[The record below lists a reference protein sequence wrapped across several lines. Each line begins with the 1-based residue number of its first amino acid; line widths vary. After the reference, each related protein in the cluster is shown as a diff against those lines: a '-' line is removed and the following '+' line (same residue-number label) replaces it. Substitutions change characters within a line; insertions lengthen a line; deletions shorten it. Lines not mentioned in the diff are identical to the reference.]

1 MTMAEKQRKHPKG
14 LPFLFLSEMWE
25 RFGYYLMIGIF
36 TLYLKDGTQGF
47 EMSEA
52 ESASLYGT
60 FIALVFFT
68 PFIGGL
74 LADRV
79 FGYRPPII
87 FGGIVMGV
95 GYCLMGIHSYT
106 MLYTGMVLVILG
118 NGLFK
123 PNISTLLGNLYN
135 NPQFS
140 GQKDEGYNIF
150 YMGINIGAFVCNIVS
165 AFLINKYG
173 YSVAF
178 IGAGVGMFV
187 GVGVFL
193 LGNKHYV
200 EGDVRKKAAPGEKPW
215 WIDLGI
221 VVIPAVLFAFIGYFI
236 NGVPSETNT
245 HSFLVKDD
253 VTDAFLFACIP
264 VIFFFGYVLY
274 SSPKSER
281 RVVSAI
287 LVVCLAVMPFWA
299 IFKQNGTV
307 LNTWANN
314 YTDREVPASI
324 KTGLKDMYL
333 ADAITYEKGD
343 ELSPVLDR
351 HFRKV
356 GDKEAI
362 QYPSYFNNYK
372 NVETLKPGHEVV
384 VFNTNI
390 FQSVNPFWVIVLTP
404 LIVGFFRFLRY
415 RKMEP
420 SIPIKFVIGLF
431 ITGLSCLVM
440 VAAANDAMNGSM
452 KTSYWWFFA
461 AYGVITVG
469 ELCLSPIGLSM
480 VSKLAPVRLT
490 ALLMGAWFISTSIGN
505 KLSGVIASLWDQ
517 YDDKASFFMLN
528 FYLMMGA
535 TLILVLLLPW
545 LLKVFREQN
554 KVGTVKSE
562 ETSESSALGDSGES
576 IIDQL

>member
-1 MTMAEKQRKHPKG
+1 MAADKIRKHPKA
-14 LPFLFLSEMWE
+14 LPFLFMSEMWE

-36 TLYLKDGTQGF
+36 TLYLEDIALKGGF
-47 EMSEA
+47 EMTTT
-52 ESASLYGT
+52 ESAGLYGT

-79 FGYRPPII
+79 LGYKLPIVL
-87 FGGIVMGV
+87 GGILMGV
-95 GYCLMGIHSYT
+95 GYCLMGIHSYS
-106 MLYTGMVLVILG
+106 MLYTGMVLVICG

-135 NPQFS
+135 KEEFKA
-140 GQKDEGYNIF
+140 QKDEGYNIF

-165 AFLINKYG
+165 AILINKYG
-173 YSVAF
+173 YSMAF
-178 IGAGVGMFV
+178 IGAGVGMFIGIV
-187 GVGVFL
+187 VFL
-193 LGNKHYV
+193 MGSKHY
-200 EGDVRKKAAPGEKPW
+200 EGGDVKKVAVPGEKPW
-215 WIDLGI
+215 WIDLAI
-221 VVIPAVLFAFIGYFI
+221 VVIPAIIFAALGYFI
-236 NGVPSETNT
+236 NGVPSDANPN
-245 HSFLVKDD
+245 SFIIKDD
-253 VTDAFLFACIP
+253 VTDAFLFACVP
-264 VIFFFGYVLY
+264 VIFFFAYVLF
-274 SSPKSER
+274 SSPKNER

-287 LVVCLAVMPFWA
+287 LVVCLAVTPFWA

-307 LNTWANN
+307 LNTWAKN

-324 KTGLKDMYL
+324 QGGLSSMYL
-333 ADAITYEKGD
+333 ADTVKYEKSLEPEQVTD
-343 ELSPVLDR
+343 E

-356 GDKEAI
+356 EGKTAV
-362 QYPSYFNNYK
+362 QYPSYFK
-372 NVETLKPGHEVV
+372 NDPKVRKEGEQVH

-404 LIVGFFRFLRY
+404 LVVGIFRFMRSKK
-415 RKMEP
+415 REP

-440 VAAANDAMNGSM
+440 VAAANASMNGEI
-452 KTSYWWFFA
+452 KTSYWWFFG

-480 VSKLAPVRLT
+480 VSKLAPARLT

-505 KLSGVIASLWDQ
+505 KLSGVIASLWDG
-517 YDDKASFFMLN
+517 YDNKASFFMLN

-535 TLILVLLLPW
+535 TLLLVMLLPW

-554 KVGTVKSE
+554 VGK
-562 ETSESSALGDSGES
+562 
-576 IIDQL
+576 

>member
-1 MTMAEKQRKHPKG
+1 MEKTKQRKHPKA

-36 TLYLKDGTQGF
+36 TLYLKNADQGF

-79 FGYRPPII
+79 LGYRLPIVI
-87 FGGIVMGV
+87 GGILMGV
-95 GYCLMGIHSYT
+95 GYCMMGVHSFP
-106 MLYTGMVLVILG
+106 MLYSGMVLVIAG

-135 NPQFS
+135 TDEYRD
-140 GQKDEGYNIF
+140 QKDEGYNIF
-150 YMGINIGAFVCNIVS
+150 YMGINVGAFVCNIVS

-178 IGAGVGMFV
+178 VGAGIGMFI
-187 GVGVFL
+187 GVIVFL
-193 LGNKHYV
+193 FGNKHYV
-200 EGDVRKKAAPGEKPW
+200 TGDVKKVAVPGEKAW
-215 WIDLGI
+215 WIDLLI
-221 VVIPAVLFAFIGYFI
+221 VVVPSVIFAVIGYFI
-236 NGVPSETNT
+236 NGVPSDTNE
-245 HSFLVKDD
+245 HSYLVKDD

-264 VIFFFGYVLY
+264 VIFFFGYVLFT
-274 SSPKSER
+274 SPKNER

-287 LVVCLAVMPFWA
+287 LVVCIAVIPFWA

-314 YTDREVPASI
+314 YTDREVPASM
-324 KTGLKDMYL
+324 KSGLISMSL
-333 ADAITYEKGD
+333 ADTIRYKKSD
-343 ELSPVLDR
+343 EPVPVLDK

-356 GDKEAI
+356 EGQEAVE
-362 QYPSYFNNYK
+362 YPSYFK
-372 NVETLKPGHEVV
+372 NDQKERKEGEVV
-384 VFNTNI
+384 ALFNTNI

-404 LIVGFFRFLRY
+404 LIVGIFRFLRL
-415 RKMEP
+415 RKREP
-420 SIPIKFVIGLF
+420 SIPIKFVLGLL

-440 VAAANDAMNGSM
+440 VAAANASQNGEM
-452 KTSYWWFFA
+452 KSSYWWFFA

-480 VSKLAPVRLT
+480 VSKLSPARLT

-535 TLILVLLLPW
+535 TVILLVFLPW
-545 LLKVFREQN
+545 LLKVFREQ
-554 KVGTVKSE
+554 KK
-562 ETSESSALGDSGES
+562 
-576 IIDQL
+576 

>member
-1 MTMAEKQRKHPKG
+1 MMKQRKHPKA
-14 LPFLFLSEMWE
+14 LPYLFLTEMWE

-36 TLYLKDGTQGF
+36 TFYLKDVDHGF
-47 EMSEA
+47 QMTEA

-79 FGYRPPII
+79 LGYRLPIVL
-87 FGGIVMGV
+87 GGLMMGV
-95 GYCLMGIHSYT
+95 GYCMMGVHT
-106 MLYTGMVLVILG
+106 FAMLYTGMILVIAG

-135 NPQFS
+135 TDEFR

-150 YMGINIGAFVCNIVS
+150 YMGINVGAFVCNIVS
-165 AFLINKYG
+165 AFLMNKYG
-173 YSVAF
+173 YSMAFVGAGIGMF
-178 IGAGVGMFV
+178 IGVA
-187 GVGVFL
+187 VFL
-193 LGNKHYV
+193 IGNKHYV
-200 EGDVRKKAAPGEKPW
+200 SGDVKKVAVPGEKPW
-215 WIDLGI
+215 WIDLMI
-221 VVIPAVLFAFIGYFI
+221 VVVPAVLFAIIGYFI
-236 NGVPSETNT
+236 NGVPSETNE
-245 HSFLVKDD
+245 HSYLVKDD

-264 VIFFFGYVLY
+264 VIFFFGYVLFT
-274 SSPKSER
+274 SPKNER

-287 LVVCLAVMPFWA
+287 LVVCLAVIPFWA

-307 LNTWANN
+307 LNTWADN
-314 YTDREVPASI
+314 YTNRDVPKSVSS
-324 KTGLKDMYL
+324 GLKGMYL
-333 ADAITYEKGD
+333 AGTIKYEKSED
-343 ELSPVLDR
+343 STQVLDNQ
-351 HFRKV
+351 FRKV
-356 GDKEAI
+356 GDQKAI
-362 QYPSYFNNYK
+362 QYPSYFKNYPEADK
-372 NVETLKPGHEVV
+372 LKEGQEVV
-384 VFNTNI
+384 VFNSNI

-404 LIVGFFRFLRY
+404 LIVAIFRFLRN

-420 SIPIKFVIGLF
+420 SIPIKFVLGLF

-440 VAAANDAMNGSM
+440 VAAAKASMNGEIKS
-452 KTSYWWFFA
+452 SLWWFFG

-480 VSKLAPVRLT
+480 VSKLAPARLT

-517 YDDKASFFMLN
+517 YDNKSSFFMLN

-535 TLILVLLLPW
+535 TLILIVLLPW

-554 KVGTVKSE
+554 K
-562 ETSESSALGDSGES
+562 
-576 IIDQL
+576 

>member
-1 MTMAEKQRKHPKG
+1 MKQQKHPKA

-36 TLYLKDGTQGF
+36 TLYLKDGNQGF

-74 LADRV
+74 LADRIL
-79 FGYRPPII
+79 GYRIPIVI
-87 FGGIVMGV
+87 GGILMGV
-95 GYCLMGIHSYT
+95 GYCLMGIHSYS
-106 MLYTGMVLVILG
+106 MLYSGMVLVILG

-135 NPQFS
+135 NPQFIN
-140 GQKDEGYNIF
+140 QKDEGYNIF

-178 IGAGVGMFV
+178 VGAGVGMFI
-187 GVGVFL
+187 GIIVFL
-193 LGNKHYV
+193 LGSKHYL
-200 EGDVRKKAAPGEKPW
+200 EGDVKKVAIPGEKPW
-215 WIDLGI
+215 WIDLLI
-221 VVIPAVLFAFIGYFI
+221 VIVPAIIFAFIGYFI
-236 NGVPSETNT
+236 NGVPSDSNPN
-245 HSFLVKDD
+245 SFLVKDD

-264 VIFFFGYVLY
+264 VIFFFGYVLF
-274 SSPKSER
+274 SSPKAER

-287 LVVCLAVMPFWA
+287 LVVCIAVIPFWA

-314 YTDREVPASI
+314 YTNRDVPLSVSN
-324 KTGLKDMYL
+324 GLKDMKL
-333 ADAITYEKGD
+333 ADVLVYEKGK
-343 ELSPVLDR
+343 EVTPVLDK
-351 HFRKV
+351 HFRKIAN
-356 GDKEAI
+356 KEAI
-362 QYPSYFNNYK
+362 QVPPYFKNYQK
-372 NVETLKPGHEVV
+372 TDQLKTGDEVV

-390 FQSVNPFWVIVLTP
+390 FQSVNPFWVIILTP
-404 LIVGFFRFLRY
+404 LIVALFRFLR
-415 RKMEP
+415 RKGREP
-420 SIPIKFVIGLF
+420 SIPIKFVLGLF

-440 VAAANDAMNGSM
+440 VAAANASGNGEM
-452 KTSYWWFFA
+452 KTSYWWFFG
-461 AYGVITVG
+461 AYGVITIG

-480 VSKLAPVRLT
+480 VSKLAPARLT

-505 KLSGVIASLWDQ
+505 KLSGVIASLWDK

-535 TLILVLLLPW
+535 TLILVILLPW
-545 LLKVFREQN
+545 LLKIFREQ
-554 KVGTVKSE
+554 KTK
-562 ETSESSALGDSGES
+562 
-576 IIDQL
+576 

>member
-1 MTMAEKQRKHPKG
+1 MTKQRKHPKA
-14 LPFLFLSEMWE
+14 LPYLFLSEMWE

-36 TLYLKDGTQGF
+36 TLYLKDAKQGF
-47 EMSEA
+47 EMTEA

-74 LADRV
+74 LADRLL
-79 FGYRPPII
+79 GYRLPIVI
-87 FGGIVMGV
+87 GGLLMGTGYCMMGV
-95 GYCLMGIHSYT
+95 HSFE
-106 MLYTGMVLVILG
+106 MLYSGMILVIAG

-135 NPQFS
+135 NDAYRD
-140 GQKDEGYNIF
+140 QKDDGYNIF
-150 YMGINIGAFVCNIVS
+150 YMGINVGAFVCNIVS

-178 IGAGVGMFV
+178 VGAGIGMFV
-187 GVGVFL
+187 GVLVFL
-193 LGNKHYV
+193 SGNKHYV
-200 EGDVRKKAAPGEKPW
+200 SGDVKKEAIPGEKAW
-215 WIDLGI
+215 WVDLLI
-221 VVIPAVLFAFIGYFI
+221 VIVPSVIFAAIGYFI
-236 NGVPSETNT
+236 NGVPSETNE

-264 VIFFFGYVLY
+264 VIFFFGYVLF

-287 LVVCLAVMPFWA
+287 LVVCIAVIPFWA

-307 LNTWANN
+307 LNTWADN
-314 YTDREVPASI
+314 YTNRDVPEAI
-324 KTGLKDMYL
+324 RGGLKSMYL
-333 ADAITYEKGD
+333 ADVITYEKSKKPEQVVD
-343 ELSPVLDR
+343 E

-356 GDKEAI
+356 KVKVNGKEEGKKAI
-362 QYPSYFNNYK
+362 QYPNYFKNYEGVSK
-372 NVETLKPGHEVV
+372 LKDGDQVV

-390 FQSVNPFWVIVLTP
+390 FQSVNPFWVITLTP
-404 LIVGFFRFLRY
+404 LVVAIFRFLR
-415 RKMEP
+415 RKKREP
-420 SIPIKFVIGLF
+420 AIPVKFVLGLL

-440 VAAANDAMNGSM
+440 VAAANASQNGEIKS
-452 KTSYWWFFA
+452 SYWWFFA

-480 VSKLAPVRLT
+480 VSKLSPARLT

-505 KLSGVIASLWDQ
+505 KLSGVIASLWDH
-517 YDDKASFFMLN
+517 YDDKSSFFMLN

-535 TLILVLLLPW
+535 TLILIVLLPW

-554 KVGTVKSE
+554 NK
-562 ETSESSALGDSGES
+562 
-576 IIDQL
+576 

>member
-1 MTMAEKQRKHPKG
+1 MKQRKHPKA
-14 LPFLFLSEMWE
+14 LPYLFLSEMWE

-36 TLYLKDGTQGF
+36 TFYLKDANQGF

-79 FGYRPPII
+79 LGYRLPIVI
-87 FGGIVMGV
+87 GGI
-95 GYCLMGIHSYT
+95 LMGIGYCMMGVHSFA
-106 MLYTGMVLVILG
+106 MLYTGMILVIAG

-135 NPQFS
+135 NDDYKD
-140 GQKDEGYNIF
+140 QKDEGYNIF

-173 YSVAF
+173 YSAAF
-178 IGAGVGMFV
+178 VGAGVGMFI
-187 GVGVFL
+187 GVVVFL
-193 LGNKHYV
+193 IGNKHYTT
-200 EGDVRKKAAPGEKPW
+200 GDVKKVAIPGEKPW
-215 WIDLGI
+215 WIDLSI
-221 VVIPAVLFAFIGYFI
+221 VVVPAVLFAIIGYFI
-236 NGVPSETNT
+236 NGVPSETNE

-264 VIFFFGYVLY
+264 VIFFFGYVLF
-274 SSPKSER
+274 SSPKNER

-287 LVVCLAVMPFWA
+287 LVVCIAVIPFWA

-314 YTDREVPASI
+314 YTNRDVPDFM
-324 KTGLKDMYL
+324 KNGLKSMYL
-333 ADAITYEKGD
+333 ADTINYSKSEEPT
-343 ELSPVLDR
+343 PVLDK

-356 GDKEAI
+356 GEEEAI
-362 QYPSYFNNYK
+362 QYPSYFKNYEK
-372 NVETLKPGHEVV
+372 TPQLKEGEQVV
-384 VFNTNI
+384 VFNANI

-404 LIVGFFRFLRY
+404 LIVGIFRFLRL
-415 RKMEP
+415 RKLEP
-420 SIPIKFVIGLF
+420 SIPIKFVLGLF

-440 VAAANDAMNGSM
+440 VQAANASMNGEM
-452 KTSYWWFFA
+452 KSSYWWFFG

-480 VSKLAPVRLT
+480 VSKLSPARLT

-517 YDDKASFFMLN
+517 YDDKSSFFMLN

-535 TLILVLLLPW
+535 TLILIVLLPW

-554 KVGTVKSE
+554 K
-562 ETSESSALGDSGES
+562 
-576 IIDQL
+576 

>member
-1 MTMAEKQRKHPKG
+1 MEKQRKHPKA
-14 LPFLFLSEMWE
+14 LPYLFLTEMWE

-36 TLYLKDGTQGF
+36 TFYLKDVEHGF
-47 EMSEA
+47 QMTEA

-79 FGYRPPII
+79 LGYRLPIVL
-87 FGGIVMGV
+87 GGLMMGV
-95 GYCLMGIHSYT
+95 GYCMMGVHSFT
-106 MLYTGMVLVILG
+106 MLYTGMILVIAG

-135 NPQFS
+135 TDEFR

-150 YMGINIGAFVCNIVS
+150 YMGINVGAFVCNIVS
-165 AFLINKYG
+165 AFLMNKYG
-173 YSVAF
+173 YSMAFVGAGIGMF
-178 IGAGVGMFV
+178 IGVA
-187 GVGVFL
+187 VFL
-193 LGNKHYV
+193 IGNKHYV
-200 EGDVRKKAAPGEKPW
+200 SGDVKKVAAPGEKPW
-215 WIDLGI
+215 WVDLLI
-221 VVIPAVLFAFIGYFI
+221 VVVPAVLFAIIGYFI
-236 NGVPSETNT
+236 NGVPSETNE
-245 HSFLVKDD
+245 HSYLVKDD

-264 VIFFFGYVLY
+264 VIFFFGYVLFT
-274 SSPKSER
+274 SPKHER

-287 LVVCLAVMPFWA
+287 LVVCLAVIPFWA

-307 LNTWANN
+307 LNTWADN
-314 YTDREVPASI
+314 YTNRDVPKSVSS
-324 KTGLKDMYL
+324 GLKGMYL
-333 ADAITYEKGD
+333 AGTIKYEKSKD
-343 ELSPVLDR
+343 STQVLDNQ
-351 HFRKV
+351 FRKV
-356 GDKEAI
+356 GDEKAI
-362 QYPSYFNNYK
+362 QYPSYFKNYPK
-372 NVETLKPGHEVV
+372 ADKLKEGQEVV
-384 VFNTNI
+384 VFNSNI

-404 LIVGFFRFLRY
+404 LIVAIFRFLRN

-420 SIPIKFVIGLF
+420 SIPIKFVLGLF

-440 VAAANDAMNGSM
+440 VAAAKASMNGEIKS
-452 KTSYWWFFA
+452 SLWWFFG

-480 VSKLAPVRLT
+480 VSKLAPARLT

-517 YDDKASFFMLN
+517 YDNKSSFFMLN

-535 TLILVLLLPW
+535 TLILIVLLPW

-554 KVGTVKSE
+554 K
-562 ETSESSALGDSGES
+562 
-576 IIDQL
+576 

>member
-1 MTMAEKQRKHPKG
+1 MILVPFLRDFFMFIGMKQRKHPHA
-14 LPFLFLSEMWE
+14 LPYLFLSEMWE

-36 TLYLKDGTQGF
+36 TLYLKDADQGF

-74 LADRV
+74 LADRLL
-79 FGYRPPII
+79 GYRTPII
-87 FGGIVMGV
+87 AGGILMGV
-95 GYCLMGIHSYT
+95 GYCLMGIHSFS
-106 MLYTGMVLVILG
+106 MLYTGMVFVILG

-135 NPQFS
+135 TPEYLP
-140 GQKDEGYNIF
+140 QKDEGYNIF

-178 IGAGVGMFV
+178 FGAGVGMFV
-187 GVGVFL
+187 GIVVFL
-193 LGNKHYV
+193 MGSKHYV
-200 EGDVRKKAAPGEKPW
+200 EGDKVKEPMPGEKAW
-215 WIDLGI
+215 WIDLLI
-221 VVIPAVLFAFIGYFI
+221 VVVPAVIFALIGYFI
-236 NGVPSETNT
+236 NGVPSKANE

-264 VIFFFGYVLY
+264 VIFFFAYVLFT
-274 SSPKSER
+274 SPKSER

-314 YTDREVPASI
+314 YTDREVPAAM
-324 KTGLKDMYL
+324 KNGLKSMSL
-333 ADAITYEKGD
+333 ADVITYEKSEEPEQVVD
-343 ELSPVLDR
+343 N
-351 HFRKV
+351 HYRKIK
-356 GDKEAI
+356 GKKEI
-362 QYPSYFNNYK
+362 QYPTYFK
-372 NVETLKPGHEVV
+372 NDKKHATIKDGDEVV

-404 LIVGFFRFLRY
+404 LIVGIFRFLRY
-415 RKMEP
+415 RNMEP
-420 SIPIKFVIGLF
+420 SIPVKFVLGLF

-440 VAAANDAMNGSM
+440 VMAADASGNGAV

-480 VSKLAPVRLT
+480 VSKLSPPRLT

-505 KLSGVIASLWDQ
+505 KLSGVIASLWDS
-517 YDDKASFFMLN
+517 YDDKSSFFMLN

-535 TLILVLLLPW
+535 TLILVVLLPW
-545 LLKVFREQN
+545 LIKIFREQKN
-554 KVGTVKSE
+554 KS
-562 ETSESSALGDSGES
+562 
-576 IIDQL
+576 

>member
-1 MTMAEKQRKHPKG
+1 
-14 LPFLFLSEMWE
+14 MWE

-36 TLYLKDGTQGF
+36 TLYLEDLTKKGGF
-47 EMSEA
+47 EMTTTQ
-52 ESASLYGT
+52 SAGLYGT

-74 LADRV
+74 LADRLL
-79 FGYRPPII
+79 GYRLPIVI
-87 FGGIVMGV
+87 GGILMGV
-95 GYCLMGIHSYT
+95 GYCLMGIHSYS
-106 MLYTGMVLVILG
+106 MLYLGMTLVICG

-135 NPQFS
+135 KPEFQAR
-140 GQKDEGYNIF
+140 KDEGYNIF

-165 AFLINKYG
+165 AVLINKYG
-173 YSVAF
+173 YTVAF
-178 IGAGVGMFV
+178 VGAGIGMFI

-193 LGNKHYV
+193 SGNKHYTD
-200 EGDVRKKAAPGEKPW
+200 GDIKKVAVPGEKPW
-215 WIDLGI
+215 WIDLAI
-221 VVIPAVLFAFIGYFI
+221 VIVPAIIFAVIGYFI
-236 NGVPSETNT
+236 NGVPSPTNE

-264 VIFFFGYVLY
+264 VIFFFGYVLF

-287 LVVCLAVMPFWA
+287 LVVCIAVIPFWA

-307 LNTWANN
+307 LNTWAKY
-314 YTDREVPASI
+314 YTKRDVPTAIES
-324 KTGLKDMYL
+324 GLKSMKL
-333 ADAITYEKGD
+333 ADVIPYNIEKD
-343 ELSPVLDR
+343 SSAVLDK

-356 GDKEAI
+356 KPEVKAL
-362 QYPSYFNNYK
+362 QHPTYFNNYQDK
-372 NVETLKPGHEVV
+372 KKLKEGDEVV

-404 LIVGFFRFLRY
+404 LVVALFRFLR
-415 RKMEP
+415 RRNKEP
-420 SIPIKFVIGLF
+420 LIPIKFVLGLF

-440 VAAANDAMNGSM
+440 VAAANASGNGDM
-452 KTSYWWFFA
+452 KTSYWWFFG

-469 ELCLSPIGLSM
+469 ELFLSPIGLSM
-480 VSKLAPVRLT
+480 VSKLAPARLT

-535 TLILVLLLPW
+535 TLILVVLLPW
-545 LLKVFREQN
+545 LMKIFREQ
-554 KVGTVKSE
+554 KVK
-562 ETSESSALGDSGES
+562 
-576 IIDQL
+576 

>member
-1 MTMAEKQRKHPKG
+1 MKQRKHPKA

-36 TLYLKDGTQGF
+36 TLYLEDIGTKGGF
-47 EMSEA
+47 EMTTT

-74 LADRV
+74 LADRLL
-79 FGYRPPII
+79 GYRLPIVV
-87 FGGIVMGV
+87 GGILMGI
-95 GYCLMGIHSYT
+95 GYCLMGIHSYS
-106 MLYTGMVLVILG
+106 MLYTGMVLVICG

-123 PNISTLLGNLYN
+123 PNISALLGNLYN
-135 NPQFS
+135 KEEFKA
-140 GQKDEGYNIF
+140 QKDEGYNIF
-150 YMGINIGAFVCNIVS
+150 YMGINVGAFVCNIVS
-165 AFLINKYG
+165 AVLINSYG
-173 YSVAF
+173 YSMAF
-178 IGAGVGMFV
+178 VGAGVGMFIGIV
-187 GVGVFL
+187 VFL
-193 LGNKHYV
+193 IGNKHY
-200 EGDVRKKAAPGEKPW
+200 EGGYVKKEPVPGEKPW
-215 WIDLGI
+215 WIDLSI
-221 VVIPAVLFAFIGYFI
+221 VVIPAVIFAAVGYFI
-236 NGVPSETNT
+236 NGAPSDSNPN
-245 HSFLVKDD
+245 SFLVKDD

-264 VIFFFGYVLY
+264 VIFFFAYILF

-307 LNTWANN
+307 LNTWAKN
-314 YTDREVPASI
+314 YTDREVPGAVEN
-324 KTGLKDMYL
+324 GLEKMYL
-333 ADAITYEKGD
+333 ADVIKYEESKEPEQVVD
-343 ELSPVLDR
+343 K
-351 HFRKV
+351 HFRKIE
-356 GDKEAI
+356 GEMAI
-362 QYPSYFNNYK
+362 QHPAYFNNYEK
-372 NVETLKPGHEVV
+372 KSELKEGDEVV

-404 LIVGFFRFLRY
+404 LVVGFFRFLRY
-415 RKMEP
+415 RKREP
-420 SIPIKFVIGLF
+420 SIPIKFVLGLF

-440 VAAANDAMNGSM
+440 VAAANASMNGEV

-480 VSKLAPVRLT
+480 VSRLAPARLT

-517 YDDKASFFMLN
+517 YDDKSSFFMLN

-535 TLILVLLLPW
+535 TLILVFLLPW
-545 LLKVFREQN
+545 LLKVFRETKQ
-554 KVGTVKSE
+554 
-562 ETSESSALGDSGES
+562 
-576 IIDQL
+576 

>member
-1 MTMAEKQRKHPKG
+1 MTKQRKHPKA
-14 LPFLFLSEMWE
+14 LPYLFLSEMWE

-36 TLYLKDGTQGF
+36 TLYLKDAKQGF
-47 EMSEA
+47 EMTEA

-74 LADRV
+74 LADRLL
-79 FGYRPPII
+79 GYRLPIVI
-87 FGGIVMGV
+87 GGLLMGTGYCMMGV
-95 GYCLMGIHSYT
+95 HSFE
-106 MLYTGMVLVILG
+106 MLYSGMILVIAG

-135 NPQFS
+135 NDAYRD
-140 GQKDEGYNIF
+140 QKDDGYNIF
-150 YMGINIGAFVCNIVS
+150 YMGINVGAFVCNIVS

-178 IGAGVGMFV
+178 VGAGIGMFV
-187 GVGVFL
+187 GVLVFL
-193 LGNKHYV
+193 SGNKHYV
-200 EGDVRKKAAPGEKPW
+200 SGDVKKEAIPGEKAW
-215 WIDLGI
+215 WVDLLI
-221 VVIPAVLFAFIGYFI
+221 VIVPSVIFAAIGYFI
-236 NGVPSETNT
+236 NGVPSETNE

-264 VIFFFGYVLY
+264 VIFFFGYVLF

-287 LVVCLAVMPFWA
+287 LVVCIAVIPFWA

-307 LNTWANN
+307 LNTWADN
-314 YTDREVPASI
+314 YTNRDVPEAI
-324 KTGLKDMYL
+324 RGGLKSMYL
-333 ADAITYEKGD
+333 ADVITYEKSKKPEQVVD
-343 ELSPVLDR
+343 E

-356 GDKEAI
+356 KVKVNGKEEGKKAI
-362 QYPSYFNNYK
+362 QYPNYFKNYEGVSK
-372 NVETLKPGHEVV
+372 LKDGDQVV

-390 FQSVNPFWVIVLTP
+390 FQSVNPFWVITLTP
-404 LIVGFFRFLRY
+404 LVVAIFRFLR
-415 RKMEP
+415 RKKREP
-420 SIPIKFVIGLF
+420 AIPVKFVLGLL

-440 VAAANDAMNGSM
+440 VAAANASQNGEIKS
-452 KTSYWWFFA
+452 SYWWFFA

-480 VSKLAPVRLT
+480 VSKLSPARLT

-505 KLSGVIASLWDQ
+505 KLSGVIASLWDH
-517 YDDKASFFMLN
+517 YDDKSSFFMLN

-535 TLILVLLLPW
+535 TLILIVLLPW
-545 LLKVFREQN
+545 LLKVFREQSN
-554 KVGTVKSE
+554 K
-562 ETSESSALGDSGES
+562 
-576 IIDQL
+576 

>member
-1 MTMAEKQRKHPKG
+1 MKKQRKHPQA
-14 LPFLFLSEMWE
+14 LPYLFFTEMWE

-36 TLYLKDGTQGF
+36 TLYLKDANQGF

-79 FGYRPPII
+79 LGYRLPIVV
-87 FGGIVMGV
+87 GGIMMGI
-95 GYCLMGIHSYT
+95 GYCMMGIHSFG
-106 MLYTGMVLVILG
+106 MLYSGMLLVVLG

-123 PNISTLLGNLYN
+123 PNISTLLGNLFN
-135 NPQFS
+135 TDELR

-150 YMGINIGAFVCNIVS
+150 YMGINIGAFICNIVS

-178 IGAGVGMFV
+178 VGAGIGMFV
-187 GVGVFL
+187 GVVVFMA
-193 LGNKHYV
+193 GNKHYLT
-200 EGDVRKKAAPGEKPW
+200 GDVKKVAVPGEKAW
-215 WIDLGI
+215 WKDLLI
-221 VVIPAVLFAFIGYFI
+221 VIVPALIFAVVGYFI
-236 NGVPSETNT
+236 NGVPSEINK

-264 VIFFFGYVLY
+264 VIFFFGYILFTA
-274 SSPKSER
+274 PKNER

-287 LVVCLAVMPFWA
+287 LVVCLAVIPFWA

-314 YTDREVPASI
+314 YTNRDIPKSI
-324 KTGLKDMYL
+324 SSGLKNMSL
-333 ADAITYEKGD
+333 ADVVKYEKSK
-343 ELSPVLDR
+343 EPEQVLDK
-351 HFRKV
+351 HFRKIE
-356 GDKEAI
+356 GEKKI
-362 QYPSYFNNYK
+362 QYPSYFKNYQGVAK
-372 NVETLKPGHEVV
+372 LKEGDQVA

-390 FQSVNPFWVIVLTP
+390 FQSVNPFWVIILTP
-404 LIVGFFRFLRY
+404 LIVGIFRFLRF
-415 RKMEP
+415 RKLEP
-420 SIPIKFVIGLF
+420 SIPIKFVLGLF

-440 VAAANDAMNGSM
+440 VAAVNSSVNGEIKS
-452 KTSYWWFFA
+452 SYWWFFA

-480 VSKLAPVRLT
+480 VSKLSPARLT
-490 ALLMGAWFISTSIGN
+490 ALMMGAWFISTSIGN

-517 YDDKASFFMLN
+517 YEDKASFFMLN

-535 TLILVLLLPW
+535 TLLLIILTPW
-545 LLKVFREQN
+545 LLKIFREQQ
-554 KVGTVKSE
+554 K
-562 ETSESSALGDSGES
+562 
-576 IIDQL
+576 

>member
-1 MTMAEKQRKHPKG
+1 MSKERKHPQA
-14 LPFLFLSEMWE
+14 LPYLFLSEMWE

-36 TLYLKDGTQGF
+36 TLYLKDANQGF

-79 FGYRPPII
+79 LGYRLPII
-87 FGGIVMGV
+87 IGGVLMGV
-95 GYCLMGIHSYT
+95 GYCLMGIHSFS
-106 MLYTGMVLVILG
+106 MLYTGMVLVICG

-135 NPQFS
+135 NPKFIA
-140 GQKDEGYNIF
+140 QKDEGYNLF

-165 AFLINKYG
+165 AVLINMYG

-178 IGAGVGMFV
+178 IGAGVGMFIGIV
-187 GVGVFL
+187 VFL
-193 LGNKHYV
+193 MGNKHYS
-200 EGDVRKKAAPGEKPW
+200 EGDVKKVAIPGEKPW
-215 WIDLGI
+215 WIDLAI
-221 VVIPAVLFAFIGYFI
+221 VVVPAVIFAVVGYFI
-236 NGVPSETNT
+236 NGVPSDSNPN
-245 HSFLVKDD
+245 SFLVKDD

-264 VIFFFGYVLY
+264 VIFFFGYVLF

-287 LVVCLAVMPFWA
+287 LVVCLAVIPFWA

-314 YTDREVPASI
+314 YTDREVPHSI
-324 KTGLKDMYL
+324 ESGLKSMKL
-333 ADAITYEKGD
+333 ADTIRYKQSADSIQ
-343 ELSPVLDR
+343 VLDK
-351 HFRKV
+351 HYRKV
-356 GDKEAI
+356 EGKTAI
-362 QYPSYFNNYK
+362 QYPSYFKNDKKPRKNNEL
-372 NVETLKPGHEVV
+372 VS

-404 LIVGFFRFLRY
+404 LVVGIFRFLRH
-415 RKMEP
+415 RGKEP
-420 SIPIKFVIGLF
+420 NIPVKFVLGLF

-440 VAAANDAMNGSM
+440 VAAANSSGNGDV

-461 AYGVITVG
+461 AYGVVTVG

-480 VSKLAPVRLT
+480 VSKLAPARLT

-535 TLILVLLLPW
+535 TLLLIFLLPW
-545 LLKVFREQN
+545 LLKIFREQ
-554 KVGTVKSE
+554 KLK
-562 ETSESSALGDSGES
+562 
-576 IIDQL
+576 

>member
-1 MTMAEKQRKHPKG
+1 MKQRKHPKA
-14 LPFLFLSEMWE
+14 LPYLFLSEMWE

-36 TLYLKDGTQGF
+36 TLYLKDANQGF

-79 FGYRPPII
+79 LGYRLPIVI
-87 FGGIVMGV
+87 GGI
-95 GYCLMGIHSYT
+95 LMGIGYCMMGVHSFA
-106 MLYTGMVLVILG
+106 MLYSGMILVIAG

-135 NPQFS
+135 NDDYRD
-140 GQKDEGYNIF
+140 QKDEGYNIF
-150 YMGINIGAFVCNIVS
+150 YMGINVGAFVCNIVS

-178 IGAGVGMFV
+178 VGAGIGMFI
-187 GVGVFL
+187 GVIVFL
-193 LGNKHYV
+193 SGNKYYT
-200 EGDVRKKAAPGEKPW
+200 EGDVKKITVPGEKPW
-215 WIDLGI
+215 WVDLMI
-221 VVIPAVLFAFIGYFI
+221 VVVPAVLFAVIGYFI
-236 NGVPSETNT
+236 NGVPSPTNE
-245 HSFLVKDD
+245 HSYLVKDD

-264 VIFFFGYVLY
+264 VIFFFGYVLFT
-274 SSPKSER
+274 SPKNER

-287 LVVCLAVMPFWA
+287 LVVCLAVIPFWA

-314 YTDREVPASI
+314 YTDRGVPAGISS
-324 KTGLKDMYL
+324 GLKDMYL
-333 ADAITYEKGD
+333 ADAVKYEKSAEPQQVTD
-343 ELSPVLDR
+343 K
-351 HFRKV
+351 HFRKIE
-356 GDKEAI
+356 GQKEI
-362 QYPSYFNNYK
+362 QYPAYFKNYGK
-372 NVETLKPGHEVV
+372 VDKLEEGDEVV

-390 FQSVNPFWVIVLTP
+390 FQSVNPFWVIILTP
-404 LIVGFFRFLRY
+404 LIVGIFRFLRL

-420 SIPIKFVIGLF
+420 SIPIKMTLGLL

-440 VAAANDAMNGSM
+440 VAAANASMNGEIKS
-452 KTSYWWFFA
+452 SYWWFFG
-461 AYGVITVG
+461 AYGVITIG

-480 VSKLAPVRLT
+480 VSKLSPARLT

-505 KLSGVIASLWDQ
+505 KLSGVLASLWDE
-517 YDDKASFFMLN
+517 YDDKSSFFMLN

-535 TLILVLLLPW
+535 TLILIVLLPW
-545 LLKVFREQN
+545 LLKVFREQ
-554 KVGTVKSE
+554 KK
-562 ETSESSALGDSGES
+562 
-576 IIDQL
+576 

>member
-1 MTMAEKQRKHPKG
+1 MKQRKHPKA
-14 LPFLFLSEMWE
+14 LPYLFLSEMWE

-36 TLYLKDGTQGF
+36 TLYLKDANQGF

-79 FGYRPPII
+79 LGYRLPIVI
-87 FGGIVMGV
+87 GGI
-95 GYCLMGIHSYT
+95 LMGIGYCMMGVHSFS
-106 MLYTGMVLVILG
+106 MLYSGMVLVIAG

-135 NPQFS
+135 S
-140 GQKDEGYNIF
+140 DDYRDQKDEGYNIF

-178 IGAGVGMFV
+178 VGAGIGMFV
-187 GVGVFL
+187 GVVVFL
-193 LGNKHYV
+193 LGNKHYTA
-200 EGDVRKKAAPGEKPW
+200 GDIKKVAAPGEKPW
-215 WIDLGI
+215 WIDLSI
-221 VVIPAVLFAFIGYFI
+221 VVVPAVLFAIIGYFI
-236 NGVPSETNT
+236 NGVPSETNE

-264 VIFFFGYVLY
+264 VIFFFGYVLF

-287 LVVCLAVMPFWA
+287 LVVCIAVIPFWA

-314 YTDREVPASI
+314 YTNRDVPSSM
-324 KTGLKDMYL
+324 KNGLKSIYL
-333 ADAITYEKGD
+333 ADTINYSKSD
-343 ELSPVLDR
+343 EPTPVLDK
-351 HFRKV
+351 HFRKI
-356 GDKEAI
+356 GEKEAI
-362 QYPSYFNNYK
+362 QYPSYFKNY
-372 NVETLKPGHEVV
+372 ERTSELKEGEQVV

-404 LIVGFFRFLRY
+404 LIVGIFRFLRY
-415 RKMEP
+415 RKREP
-420 SIPIKFVIGLF
+420 SIPIKFVLGLF

-440 VAAANDAMNGSM
+440 VAAANASMNGDIKS
-452 KTSYWWFFA
+452 SYWWFFG

-480 VSKLAPVRLT
+480 VSKLSPARLT

-517 YDDKASFFMLN
+517 YDDKSSFFMLN

-535 TLILVLLLPW
+535 TLILIVLLPW
-545 LLKVFREQN
+545 LLKVFREQ
-554 KVGTVKSE
+554 KK
-562 ETSESSALGDSGES
+562 
-576 IIDQL
+576 

>member
-1 MTMAEKQRKHPKG
+1 MESTKQRKHPKA
-14 LPFLFLSEMWE
+14 LPYLFLSEMWE

-36 TLYLKDGTQGF
+36 TLYLKDANQGF

-79 FGYRPPII
+79 LGYRLPIVI
-87 FGGIVMGV
+87 GGILMGV
-95 GYCLMGIHSYT
+95 GYCMMGVHSFA
-106 MLYTGMVLVILG
+106 MLYSGMILVIAG

-135 NPQFS
+135 NDDYRD
-140 GQKDEGYNIF
+140 QKDEGYNIF

-173 YSVAF
+173 YSIAF
-178 IGAGVGMFV
+178 VGAGVGMFV
-187 GVGVFL
+187 GVVVFL
-193 LGNKHYV
+193 LGNKHYSS
-200 EGDVRKKAAPGEKPW
+200 GDVKKVAVPGEKAW
-215 WIDLGI
+215 WIDLSI
-221 VVIPAVLFAFIGYFI
+221 VVVPAVLFAIIGYFI
-236 NGVPSETNT
+236 NGVPSATNE

-264 VIFFFGYVLY
+264 VIFFFGYVLF
-274 SSPKSER
+274 SSPKNER

-287 LVVCLAVMPFWA
+287 LVVCIAVIPFWA

-314 YTDREVPASI
+314 YTNRDVPDFA
-324 KTGLKDMYL
+324 KNGLKSMYL
-333 ADAITYEKGD
+333 ADIIEYSKSEKPT
-343 ELSPVLDR
+343 PVLDK

-356 GDKEAI
+356 GDQEAI
-362 QYPSYFNNYK
+362 QYPTYFKNY
-372 NVETLKPGHEVV
+372 ERTPELKQGEEVV

-404 LIVGFFRFLRY
+404 LIVGIFRFLRL
-415 RKMEP
+415 RKLEP
-420 SIPIKFVIGLF
+420 SIPIKFVLGLF

-440 VAAANDAMNGSM
+440 VAAVNASMNGEIKS
-452 KTSYWWFFA
+452 SYWWFFG

-480 VSKLAPVRLT
+480 VSKLSPARLT

-535 TLILVLLLPW
+535 TLILIVLLPW
-545 LLKVFREQN
+545 LLKVFREQ
-554 KVGTVKSE
+554 KK
-562 ETSESSALGDSGES
+562 
-576 IIDQL
+576 

>member
-1 MTMAEKQRKHPKG
+1 MEKQRKHPKA
-14 LPFLFLSEMWE
+14 LPYLFLTEMWE

-36 TLYLKDGTQGF
+36 TFYLKDVNHGF
-47 EMSEA
+47 QMTEA

-74 LADRV
+74 LADRIL
-79 FGYRPPII
+79 GYRLPIVL
-87 FGGIVMGV
+87 GGLMMGV
-95 GYCLMGIHSYT
+95 GYCMMGVHT
-106 MLYTGMVLVILG
+106 FAMLYTGMILVIAG

-135 NPQFS
+135 TDEFR

-150 YMGINIGAFVCNIVS
+150 YMGINVGAFVCNIVS
-165 AFLINKYG
+165 AFLMNKYG
-173 YSVAF
+173 YSMAF
-178 IGAGVGMFV
+178 VGAGVGMFI

-193 LGNKHYV
+193 IGNKHYV
-200 EGDVRKKAAPGEKPW
+200 SGDVKKVAAPGEKPW
-215 WIDLGI
+215 WIDLMI
-221 VVIPAVLFAFIGYFI
+221 VVVPAVLFAIIGYFI
-236 NGVPSETNT
+236 NGVPSETNE
-245 HSFLVKDD
+245 HSYLVKDD

-264 VIFFFGYVLY
+264 VIFFFGYVLFT
-274 SSPKSER
+274 SPKHER

-287 LVVCLAVMPFWA
+287 LVVCLAVIPFWA

-307 LNTWANN
+307 LNTWADN
-314 YTDREVPASI
+314 YTNRDVPKSVSN
-324 KTGLKDMYL
+324 GLKGMYL
-333 ADAITYEKGD
+333 AGTIKYEKSKD
-343 ELSPVLDR
+343 STQVLDNQ
-351 HFRKV
+351 FRKV
-356 GDKEAI
+356 GDEKAI
-362 QYPSYFNNYK
+362 QYPSYFKNYEK
-372 NVETLKPGHEVV
+372 VNELKHGQEVV
-384 VFNTNI
+384 VFNSNI

-404 LIVGFFRFLRY
+404 LIVAIFRFLRS

-420 SIPIKFVIGLF
+420 SIPIKFVLGLF

-440 VAAANDAMNGSM
+440 VAAAKASMNGEIKS
-452 KTSYWWFFA
+452 SLWWFFG

-480 VSKLAPVRLT
+480 VSKLAPARLT

-517 YDDKASFFMLN
+517 YDDKSSFFMLN

-535 TLILVLLLPW
+535 TLILIVLLPW
-545 LLKVFREQN
+545 LLKVFRKQN
-554 KVGTVKSE
+554 K
-562 ETSESSALGDSGES
+562 
-576 IIDQL
+576 

>member
-1 MTMAEKQRKHPKG
+1 MAAEKISKHPKA

-36 TLYLKDGTQGF
+36 TLYLKDAKHGF
-47 EMSEA
+47 EMTEA

-74 LADRV
+74 LADRLL
-79 FGYRPPII
+79 GYRLPIVV
-87 FGGIVMGV
+87 GGILMGI
-95 GYCLMGIHSYT
+95 GYCLMGIHSFS
-106 MLYTGMVLVILG
+106 MLYTGMILVIAG

-135 NPQFS
+135 TDQFRA
-140 GQKDEGYNIF
+140 QKDEGYNIF

-178 IGAGVGMFV
+178 IGAGVGMFIGIV
-187 GVGVFL
+187 VFL
-193 LGNKHYV
+193 SGNKHYTD
-200 EGDVRKKAAPGEKPW
+200 GDVKKVAIPGEKPW
-215 WIDLGI
+215 WIDLAI
-221 VVIPAVLFAFIGYFI
+221 VVVPAIIFAALGYFL
-236 NGVPSETNT
+236 NGVPSDSNPN
-245 HSFLVKDD
+245 SFLVKDD

-264 VIFFFGYVLY
+264 VIFFFAYVLFT
-274 SSPKSER
+274 SPKNER

-287 LVVCLAVMPFWA
+287 LVVCLAVTPFWA

-314 YTDREVPASI
+314 YTNRDVPPSI
-324 KTGLKDMYL
+324 SNGLKSMYL
-333 ADAITYEKGD
+333 ADTIVYAKSTEPQQVVDK
-343 ELSPVLDR
+343 
-351 HFRKV
+351 HFRKIE
-356 GDKEAI
+356 GKTAI
-362 QYPSYFNNYK
+362 QYPAYFNNYK
-372 NVETLKPGHEVV
+372 DTDKLKEGQSVA

-404 LIVGFFRFLRY
+404 LVVGIFRFLRS
-415 RKMEP
+415 RGKEP

-440 VAAANDAMNGSM
+440 VAAANASMNGAE

-480 VSKLAPVRLT
+480 VSKLAPARLT

-505 KLSGVIASLWDQ
+505 KLSGVIASLWDD
-517 YDDKASFFMLN
+517 YDNKASFFMLN

-535 TLILVLLLPW
+535 TLILVMLLPW
-545 LLKVFREQN
+545 LLKVFREQHMNN
-554 KVGTVKSE
+554 K
-562 ETSESSALGDSGES
+562 
-576 IIDQL
+576 

>member
-1 MTMAEKQRKHPKG
+1 MEKTKQRKHPKA

-36 TLYLKDGTQGF
+36 TLYLKNADQGF

-79 FGYRPPII
+79 LGYRLPIVI
-87 FGGIVMGV
+87 GGILMGV
-95 GYCLMGIHSYT
+95 GYCMMGVHSFP
-106 MLYTGMVLVILG
+106 MLYSGMVLVIAG

-135 NPQFS
+135 TDEYRD
-140 GQKDEGYNIF
+140 QKDEGYNIF
-150 YMGINIGAFVCNIVS
+150 YMGINVGAFVCNIVS

-178 IGAGVGMFV
+178 VGAGIGMFI
-187 GVGVFL
+187 GVIVFL

-200 EGDVRKKAAPGEKPW
+200 TGDVKKVAVPGEKAW
-215 WIDLGI
+215 WIDLLI
-221 VVIPAVLFAFIGYFI
+221 VVVPSVIFAVIGYFI
-236 NGVPSETNT
+236 NGVPSDTNE
-245 HSFLVKDD
+245 HSYLVKDD

-264 VIFFFGYVLY
+264 VIFFFGYVLFT
-274 SSPKSER
+274 SPKNER

-287 LVVCLAVMPFWA
+287 LVVCIAVIPFWA

-314 YTDREVPASI
+314 YTDREVPASM
-324 KTGLKDMYL
+324 KSGLISMSL
-333 ADAITYEKGD
+333 ADTIRYKKSE
-343 ELSPVLDR
+343 EPVPVLDK

-356 GDKEAI
+356 EGQEAI
-362 QYPSYFNNYK
+362 EYPSYFK
-372 NVETLKPGHEVV
+372 NDQKERKEGEVV
-384 VFNTNI
+384 ALFNTNI

-404 LIVGFFRFLRY
+404 LIVGIFRFLRL
-415 RKMEP
+415 RKREP
-420 SIPIKFVIGLF
+420 SIPIKFVLGLL

-440 VAAANDAMNGSM
+440 VAAANASQNGEM
-452 KTSYWWFFA
+452 KSSYWWFFA

-480 VSKLAPVRLT
+480 VSKLSPARLT

-517 YDDKASFFMLN
+517 YDDKSSFFMLN

-535 TLILVLLLPW
+535 TLILIVFLPW
-545 LLKVFREQN
+545 LLKVFREQ
-554 KVGTVKSE
+554 KK
-562 ETSESSALGDSGES
+562 
-576 IIDQL
+576 

>member
-1 MTMAEKQRKHPKG
+1 MAITKQRKHPKA
-14 LPFLFLSEMWE
+14 LPYLFLSEMWE

-36 TLYLKDGTQGF
+36 TFYLKDANQGF

-79 FGYRPPII
+79 LGYRLPIVI
-87 FGGIVMGV
+87 GGILMGV
-95 GYCLMGIHSYT
+95 GYCMMGVHSFA
-106 MLYTGMVLVILG
+106 MLYTGMILVIAG

-135 NPQFS
+135 NDDYKD
-140 GQKDEGYNIF
+140 QKDEGYNIF

-173 YSVAF
+173 YSTAF
-178 IGAGVGMFV
+178 VGAGVGMFI
-187 GVGVFL
+187 GVVVFL
-193 LGNKHYV
+193 IGNKHYTS
-200 EGDVRKKAAPGEKPW
+200 GDVKKVAVPGEKPW
-215 WIDLGI
+215 WIDLSI
-221 VVIPAVLFAFIGYFI
+221 VVVPAVLFAIIGYFI
-236 NGVPSETNT
+236 NGVPSETNE

-264 VIFFFGYVLY
+264 VIFFFGYVLF
-274 SSPKSER
+274 SSPKNER

-287 LVVCLAVMPFWA
+287 LVVCIAVIPFWA

-314 YTDREVPASI
+314 YTNRDVPDFMRG
-324 KTGLKDMYL
+324 GLKSMYL
-333 ADAITYEKGD
+333 ADTINYSKSEEPT
-343 ELSPVLDR
+343 PVLDK

-356 GDKEAI
+356 VKEEAI
-362 QYPSYFNNYK
+362 QYPSYFKNYEK
-372 NVETLKPGHEVV
+372 TPQLKEGEQVV
-384 VFNTNI
+384 VFNANI

-404 LIVGFFRFLRY
+404 LIVGIFRFLRL
-415 RKMEP
+415 RKLEP
-420 SIPIKFVIGLF
+420 SIPIKFVLGLF

-440 VAAANDAMNGSM
+440 VQAANASMNGEM
-452 KTSYWWFFA
+452 KSSYWWFFG

-480 VSKLAPVRLT
+480 VSKLSPARLT

-517 YDDKASFFMLN
+517 YDDKSSFFMLN

-535 TLILVLLLPW
+535 TLILIVLLPW
-545 LLKVFREQN
+545 LLKVFREQ
-554 KVGTVKSE
+554 KK
-562 ETSESSALGDSGES
+562 
-576 IIDQL
+576 

>member
-1 MTMAEKQRKHPKG
+1 MTRKHPKA

-36 TLYLKDGTQGF
+36 TLYLKDAKQGF

-79 FGYRPPII
+79 LGYRFPII
-87 FGGIVMGV
+87 LGGLLMGI
-95 GYCLMGIHSYT
+95 GYCLMGIHSFA
-106 MLYTGMVLVILG
+106 MLYTGMVLVICG

-135 NPQFS
+135 NPQYIA
-140 GQKDEGYNIF
+140 QKDEGYNLF
-150 YMGINIGAFVCNIVS
+150 YMGINLGAFSCNIVS
-165 AFLINKYG
+165 AVLINIYG

-178 IGAGVGMFV
+178 VGAGIGMFI
-187 GVGVFL
+187 GIMIFL
-193 LGNKHYV
+193 LGNKHYI
-200 EGDVRKKAAPGEKPW
+200 EGDIKKEARPGEKPW
-215 WIDLGI
+215 WLDLAI
-221 VVIPAVLFAFIGYFI
+221 VVVPAVIFAVVGYFI
-236 NGVPSETNT
+236 NGVPSPSNK

-264 VIFFFGYVLY
+264 VIFFFAYVLF

-281 RVVSAI
+281 KVVSAI
-287 LVVCLAVMPFWA
+287 LVVCIAVMPFWA

-307 LNTWANN
+307 LNTWADN
-314 YTDREVPASI
+314 YTDREIPSEIKPALN
-324 KTGLKDMYL
+324 TLRL
-333 ADAITYEKGD
+333 ADTLRYAKSAD
-343 ELSPVLDR
+343 SVQVLDK

-356 GDKEAI
+356 KGELDI
-362 QYPSYFNNYK
+362 QYPSYFK
-372 NVETLKPGHEVV
+372 NDQKERKENELTYL
-384 VFNTNI
+384 FNTNI
-390 FQSVNPFWVIVLTP
+390 FQSVNPFWVIILTP
-404 LIVGFFRFLRY
+404 LVVGIFRFMRSK
-415 RKMEP
+415 RKEP
-420 SIPIKFVIGLF
+420 SIPIKFFLGLL

-440 VAAANDAMNGSM
+440 VAAANASNDGAD

-480 VSKLAPVRLT
+480 VSKLSPPRLT
-490 ALLMGAWFISTSIGN
+490 A
-505 KLSGVIASLWDQ
+505 
-517 YDDKASFFMLN
+517 
-528 FYLMMGA
+528 
-535 TLILVLLLPW
+535 
-545 LLKVFREQN
+545 
-554 KVGTVKSE
+554 
-562 ETSESSALGDSGES
+562 
-576 IIDQL
+576 

>member
-1 MTMAEKQRKHPKG
+1 MSTHKSAPKQAKHPKA

-36 TLYLKDGTQGF
+36 TLYLKDANQGF
-47 EMSEA
+47 EMTEA

-74 LADRV
+74 LADRLL
-79 FGYRPPII
+79 GYRLPIVL
-87 FGGIVMGV
+87 GGLLMGV
-95 GYCLMGIHSYT
+95 GYILMGIHSFA
-106 MLYTGMVLVILG
+106 MLYTGMVLVICG

-135 NPQFS
+135 NPQFIA
-140 GQKDEGYNIF
+140 QKDEGYNLF
-150 YMGINIGAFVCNIVS
+150 YMGINIGAFACNIVS

-178 IGAGVGMFV
+178 VGAGIGMFIGIV
-187 GVGVFL
+187 VFL
-193 LGNKHYV
+193 MGNKHYL
-200 EGDVRKKAAPGEKPW
+200 EGDVKKVSAPGEKPW
-215 WIDLGI
+215 WVDLAI
-221 VVIPAVLFAFIGYFI
+221 VVVPAIIFAVVGYFI
-236 NGVPSETNT
+236 NGVPSETNPD
-245 HSFLVKDD
+245 SFLVKDD

-264 VIFFFGYVLY
+264 VIFFFGYVLF

-281 RVVSAI
+281 KVVSAI
-287 LVVCLAVMPFWA
+287 LVVCLAVIPFWA

-314 YTDREVPASI
+314 YTNRDVPESI
-324 KTGLKDMYL
+324 AGGLKSMKL
-333 ADAITYEKGD
+333 ADVVTYKLEEK
-343 ELSPVLDR
+343 ESPVLDQ

-356 GDKEAI
+356 GDEKKI
-362 QYPSYFNNYK
+362 QYPSYFNNYPK
-372 NVETLKPGHEVV
+372 KETLQEGKEVA

-390 FQSVNPFWVIVLTP
+390 FQSVNPFWVIILTP
-404 LIVGFFRFLRY
+404 LIVGIFRFLRL
-415 RKMEP
+415 RGKEP
-420 SIPIKFVIGLF
+420 TIPIKFVLGLF

-440 VAAANDAMNGSM
+440 VAAANASNNGDF

-461 AYGVITVG
+461 TYGVITVG

-480 VSKLAPVRLT
+480 VSKLAPARLT

-535 TLILVLLLPW
+535 TLLLIVLLPW
-545 LLKVFREQN
+545 LLKIFREHN
-554 KVGTVKSE
+554 LK
-562 ETSESSALGDSGES
+562 
-576 IIDQL
+576 

>member
-1 MTMAEKQRKHPKG
+1 MEKTKQRKHPKA

-36 TLYLKDGTQGF
+36 TLYLKNADQGF

-79 FGYRPPII
+79 LGYRLPIVI
-87 FGGIVMGV
+87 GGILMGV
-95 GYCLMGIHSYT
+95 GYCMMGVHSFP
-106 MLYTGMVLVILG
+106 MLYSGMVLVIAG

-135 NPQFS
+135 TDEYRD
-140 GQKDEGYNIF
+140 QKDEGYNIF
-150 YMGINIGAFVCNIVS
+150 YMGINVGAFVCNIVS

-178 IGAGVGMFV
+178 VGAGIGMFI
-187 GVGVFL
+187 GVIVFL

-200 EGDVRKKAAPGEKPW
+200 TGDVKKVAVPGEKAW
-215 WIDLGI
+215 WIDLLI
-221 VVIPAVLFAFIGYFI
+221 VVVPSVIFAVIGYFI
-236 NGVPSETNT
+236 NGVPSDTNE
-245 HSFLVKDD
+245 HSYLVKDD

-264 VIFFFGYVLY
+264 VIFFFGYVLFT
-274 SSPKSER
+274 SPKNER

-287 LVVCLAVMPFWA
+287 LVVCIAVIPFWA

-314 YTDREVPASI
+314 YTDREVPASM
-324 KTGLKDMYL
+324 KSGLISMSL
-333 ADAITYEKGD
+333 ADTIRYKKSE
-343 ELSPVLDR
+343 EPVPVLDK

-356 GDKEAI
+356 EGQEAVE
-362 QYPSYFNNYK
+362 YPSYFK
-372 NVETLKPGHEVV
+372 NDQKERKEGEVV
-384 VFNTNI
+384 ALFNTNI

-404 LIVGFFRFLRY
+404 LIVGIFRFLRL
-415 RKMEP
+415 RKREP
-420 SIPIKFVIGLF
+420 SIPIKFVLGLL

-440 VAAANDAMNGSM
+440 VAAANASQNGEM
-452 KTSYWWFFA
+452 KSSYWWFFA

-480 VSKLAPVRLT
+480 VSKLSPARLT

-517 YDDKASFFMLN
+517 YDDKSSFFMLN

-535 TLILVLLLPW
+535 TLILIVFLPW
-545 LLKVFREQN
+545 LLKVFREQ
-554 KVGTVKSE
+554 KK
-562 ETSESSALGDSGES
+562 
-576 IIDQL
+576 

>member
-1 MTMAEKQRKHPKG
+1 MEKQRKHPKA
-14 LPFLFLSEMWE
+14 LPYLFLTEMWE

-36 TLYLKDGTQGF
+36 TFYLKDVNHGF
-47 EMSEA
+47 QMTEA

-74 LADRV
+74 LADRIL
-79 FGYRPPII
+79 GYRLPIVL
-87 FGGIVMGV
+87 GGLMMGV
-95 GYCLMGIHSYT
+95 GYCMMGVHT
-106 MLYTGMVLVILG
+106 FAMLYTGMILVIAG

-135 NPQFS
+135 TDEFR

-150 YMGINIGAFVCNIVS
+150 YMGINVGAFVCNIVS
-165 AFLINKYG
+165 AFLMNKYG
-173 YSVAF
+173 YSMAF
-178 IGAGVGMFV
+178 VGAGVGMFI

-193 LGNKHYV
+193 IGNKHYV
-200 EGDVRKKAAPGEKPW
+200 SGDVKKVAAPGEKPW
-215 WIDLGI
+215 WIDLMI
-221 VVIPAVLFAFIGYFI
+221 VVVPAVLFAIIGYFI
-236 NGVPSETNT
+236 NGVPSETNE
-245 HSFLVKDD
+245 HSYLVKDD

-264 VIFFFGYVLY
+264 VIFFFGYVLFT
-274 SSPKSER
+274 SPKNER

-287 LVVCLAVMPFWA
+287 LVVCLAVIPFWA

-307 LNTWANN
+307 LNTWADN
-314 YTDREVPASI
+314 YTNRDVPKSVSS
-324 KTGLKDMYL
+324 GLKGMYL
-333 ADAITYEKGD
+333 AGTIKYEKSKDSTQVLDNQFRKAGD
-343 ELSPVLDR
+343 E
-351 HFRKV
+351 K
-356 GDKEAI
+356 AI
-362 QYPSYFNNYK
+362 QYPSYFKNYEK
-372 NVETLKPGHEVV
+372 VNELKPGQEVV
-384 VFNTNI
+384 VFNSNI

-404 LIVGFFRFLRY
+404 LIVAIFRFLRS

-420 SIPIKFVIGLF
+420 SIPIKFVLGLF

-440 VAAANDAMNGSM
+440 VAAAKASMNGEIKS
-452 KTSYWWFFA
+452 SLWWFFG

-480 VSKLAPVRLT
+480 VSKLAPARLT

-517 YDDKASFFMLN
+517 YDDKSSFFMLN

-535 TLILVLLLPW
+535 TLILIVLLPW

-554 KVGTVKSE
+554 K
-562 ETSESSALGDSGES
+562 
-576 IIDQL
+576 

>member
-1 MTMAEKQRKHPKG
+1 MKQRKHPKA

-36 TLYLKDGTQGF
+36 TLYLKDANQGF

-79 FGYRPPII
+79 LGYRLPIVT
-87 FGGIVMGV
+87 GGILMGV
-95 GYCLMGIHSYT
+95 GYCMMGVHSFP
-106 MLYTGMVLVILG
+106 MLYSGMVLVIAG

-135 NPQFS
+135 TDDYRD
-140 GQKDEGYNIF
+140 QKDEGYNIF
-150 YMGINIGAFVCNIVS
+150 YMGINVGAFICNIVS

-178 IGAGVGMFV
+178 VGAGIGMFV
-187 GVGVFL
+187 GVVVFL

-200 EGDVRKKAAPGEKPW
+200 TGDVKKVAVPGEKAW
-215 WIDLGI
+215 WIDLLI
-221 VVIPAVLFAFIGYFI
+221 VIVPSAIFAVIGYFI
-236 NGVPSETNT
+236 NGVPSATNE

-264 VIFFFGYVLY
+264 VIFFFGYVLFT
-274 SSPKSER
+274 SPKNER

-287 LVVCLAVMPFWA
+287 LVVCIAVIPFWA

-314 YTDREVPASI
+314 NTDREVPASI
-324 KTGLKDMYL
+324 KSGLISASL
-333 ADAITYEKGD
+333 ADTIRYQKSE
-343 ELSPVLDR
+343 EPVQVLDK

-356 GDKEAI
+356 EGEKALE
-362 QYPSYFNNYK
+362 YPSYFK
-372 NVETLKPGHEVV
+372 NDQKERKEGEVV
-384 VFNTNI
+384 ALFNTNI
-390 FQSVNPFWVIVLTP
+390 FQSVNPFWVIILTP
-404 LIVGFFRFLRY
+404 LIVGIFRFLRH
-415 RKMEP
+415 RKREP
-420 SIPIKFVIGLF
+420 SIPIKFVLGLL

-440 VAAANDAMNGSM
+440 VAAANASQNGEM
-452 KTSYWWFFA
+452 KSSYWWFFG
-461 AYGVITVG
+461 AYGVITIG

-480 VSKLAPVRLT
+480 VSKLSPARLT

-517 YDDKASFFMLN
+517 YDDKSSFFMLN

-535 TLILVLLLPW
+535 TLILIIFLPW
-545 LLKVFREQN
+545 LLKVFREQ
-554 KVGTVKSE
+554 KK
-562 ETSESSALGDSGES
+562 
-576 IIDQL
+576 

>member
-1 MTMAEKQRKHPKG
+1 MKQRKHPKA
-14 LPFLFLSEMWE
+14 LPYLFLSEMWE

-36 TLYLKDGTQGF
+36 TFYLKDANQGF

-79 FGYRPPII
+79 LGYRLPIVI
-87 FGGIVMGV
+87 GGILMGV
-95 GYCLMGIHSYT
+95 GYCLMGIHSFA
-106 MLYTGMVLVILG
+106 MLYTGMILVIAG

-135 NPQFS
+135 NDDYKD
-140 GQKDEGYNIF
+140 QKDEGYNLF

-173 YSVAF
+173 YSAAF
-178 IGAGVGMFV
+178 VGAGVGMFI
-187 GVGVFL
+187 GVVVFL
-193 LGNKHYV
+193 IGNKHYTT
-200 EGDVRKKAAPGEKPW
+200 GDVKKVAVPGEKAW
-215 WIDLGI
+215 WIDLSI
-221 VVIPAVLFAFIGYFI
+221 VVVPAVLFAIIGYFI
-236 NGVPSETNT
+236 NGVPSETNE

-264 VIFFFGYVLY
+264 VIFFFAYVLF
-274 SSPKSER
+274 SSPKNER

-287 LVVCLAVMPFWA
+287 LVVCIAVIPFWA

-314 YTDREVPASI
+314 YTNRDVPDFMKS
-324 KTGLKDMYL
+324 GLKSMYL
-333 ADAITYEKGD
+333 ADTINYSKSDKPT
-343 ELSPVLDR
+343 PVLDK

-356 GDKEAI
+356 GKEEAI
-362 QYPSYFNNYK
+362 QYPSYFKNYENTSK
-372 NVETLKPGHEVV
+372 LKKGEQVV
-384 VFNTNI
+384 VFNANI

-404 LIVGFFRFLRY
+404 LIVGIFRFLRL
-415 RKMEP
+415 RKLEP

-440 VAAANDAMNGSM
+440 VQAANASMNGEM
-452 KTSYWWFFA
+452 KSSYWWFFG
-461 AYGVITVG
+461 AYGVITIG

-480 VSKLAPVRLT
+480 VSKLSPARLT

-517 YDDKASFFMLN
+517 YDDKSSFFMLN

-535 TLILVLLLPW
+535 TLILIVLLPW
-545 LLKVFREQN
+545 LLKVFREQ
-554 KVGTVKSE
+554 KK
-562 ETSESSALGDSGES
+562 
-576 IIDQL
+576 

>member
-1 MTMAEKQRKHPKG
+1 MKQRKHPKA
-14 LPFLFLSEMWE
+14 LPYLFLSEMWE

-36 TLYLKDGTQGF
+36 TFYLKDANQGF
-47 EMSEA
+47 EMTEA

-79 FGYRPPII
+79 LGYRLPIVI
-87 FGGIVMGV
+87 GGILMGV
-95 GYCLMGIHSYT
+95 GYCMMGIHSFA
-106 MLYTGMVLVILG
+106 MLYTGMILVIAG

-135 NPQFS
+135 NDDYKD
-140 GQKDEGYNIF
+140 QKDEGYNIF

-173 YSVAF
+173 YSAAF
-178 IGAGVGMFV
+178 VGAGVGMFI
-187 GVGVFL
+187 GVVVFL
-193 LGNKHYV
+193 VGNKHYTS
-200 EGDVRKKAAPGEKPW
+200 GDVKKVAVPGEKAW
-215 WIDLGI
+215 WIDLSI
-221 VVIPAVLFAFIGYFI
+221 VVVPAVLFAIIGYFI
-236 NGVPSETNT
+236 NGVPSETNE

-264 VIFFFGYVLY
+264 VIFFFAYVLF
-274 SSPKSER
+274 SSPKNER

-287 LVVCLAVMPFWA
+287 LVVCIAVIPFWA

-314 YTDREVPASI
+314 YTNRDVPDFM
-324 KTGLKDMYL
+324 KGGLKSMYL
-333 ADAITYEKGD
+333 ADVINYSKSEEPT
-343 ELSPVLDR
+343 PVLDK

-356 GDKEAI
+356 GKEEAI
-362 QYPSYFNNYK
+362 QYPSYFKNYEK
-372 NVETLKPGHEVV
+372 TSKMKEGEQVV
-384 VFNTNI
+384 VFNANI

-404 LIVGFFRFLRY
+404 LIVGIFRFLRL
-415 RKMEP
+415 RKLEP

-440 VAAANDAMNGSM
+440 VQAAHASMNGELKS
-452 KTSYWWFFA
+452 SYWWFFG

-480 VSKLAPVRLT
+480 VSKLSPARLT

-517 YDDKASFFMLN
+517 YDDKSSFFMLN

-535 TLILVLLLPW
+535 TLILIVLLPW
-545 LLKVFREQN
+545 LLKVFREQ
-554 KVGTVKSE
+554 KK
-562 ETSESSALGDSGES
+562 
-576 IIDQL
+576 